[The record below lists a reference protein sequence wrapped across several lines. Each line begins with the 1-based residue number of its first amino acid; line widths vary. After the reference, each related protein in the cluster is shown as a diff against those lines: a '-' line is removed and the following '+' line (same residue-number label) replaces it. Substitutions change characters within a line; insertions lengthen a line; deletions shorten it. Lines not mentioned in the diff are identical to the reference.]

1 MERLSFLV
9 SRGENDCL
17 MAHGL
22 DWASYAEAGDW
33 DSLAA
38 CVRESIRRDFNEG
51 ERPLYLDFRFM
62 DGTLISLSA

>member
-22 DWASYAEAGDW
+22 DWASYSEAGDW
-33 DSLAA
+33 NSLAE
-38 CVRESIRRDFNEG
+38 CVRESVHRDFNAEDC
-51 ERPLYLDFRFM
+51 PLYLDFRFM
-62 DGTLISLSA
+62 DGTMISLGA